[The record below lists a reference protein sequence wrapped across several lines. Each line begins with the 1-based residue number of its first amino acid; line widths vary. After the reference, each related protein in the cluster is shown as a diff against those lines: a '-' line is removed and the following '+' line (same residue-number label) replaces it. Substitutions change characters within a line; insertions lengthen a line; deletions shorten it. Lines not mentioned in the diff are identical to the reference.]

1 MATFD
6 NYAWAD
12 KLPDETLDVSEE
24 HRAEFFRTMFE
35 RQMIWKRRFL
45 DGAPRPWTEDPIL
58 SDYKFTNVYRELDR
72 NSQWQIRNIILDP
85 LLSLTN
91 LVWKT
96 MVFRYFNNPATFE
109 FAQQR
114 YGWKAGIPDYDQYD
128 EDRFAEMIAAYR
140 ASGNN
145 PYTTAYLVNSM
156 ATPGKPRDY
165 CYTHLVVPTLHQR
178 LGELIRTVLAAET
191 PEQIIRFLRTLP
203 SSATFI
209 AHEFYQDFTYI
220 SRYTTRRFMRF
231 TQDDYTNV
239 GPGASIGLRLIFPS
253 LKRQVDGIYRLRDES
268 RDELAKFGNF
278 PYLHWDR
285 AGWRYRVSRVG
296 EITLHQVEMWLC
308 EYQKYW
314 KMRIGEGKQRSTFE
328 PRTRKLVG
336 Q

>member
-45 DGAPRPWTEDPIL
+45 DGAPCPWTEDPIL
-58 SDYKFTNVYRELDR
+58 RDYKFTNVYRELDR

-109 FAQQR
+109 FAQER
-114 YGWKAGIPDYDQYD
+114 YCWKAGIPDYDQYD

-145 PYTTAYLVNSM
+145 PYTTAYLINSM

-268 RDELAKFGNF
+268 RDELAKLGDF

-314 KMRIGEGKQRSTFE
+314 KMRIGEGKQRSVFE
-328 PRTRKLVG
+328 PQTRKLAG